1 MPNSST
7 SKGARTKFLYTVKW
21 IISLKLL
28 KTVMVTN
35 KYVQRIYTGTCIF
48 FLVSNSS
55 KCVCKVM
62 SSHTVL
68 YKGSRIPQHHQ
79 DYHISLI

>member
-1 MPNSST
+1 MLNSST
-7 SKGARTKFLYTVKW
+7 SKGAGTKFLYTVKW
-21 IISLKLL
+21 IISKKLL

-35 KYVQRIYTGTCIF
+35 KYVQRIYTSTCIF
-48 FLVSNSS
+48 FLINNCS
-55 KCVCKVM
+55 KGVCKVM

-68 YKGSRIPQHHQ
+68 YRGSRIPQHHQ